1 MEGGGRIFGL
11 LYSTVHTCSLDA
23 ILRRY
28 FCEWVPTAT
37 DMIRG
42 KRAAKRVIGRAHKD
56 YITELLVS
64 VICGAG
70 LGKRL

>member
-1 MEGGGRIFGL
+1 MGG
-11 LYSTVHTCSLDA
+11 
-23 ILRRY
+23 
-28 FCEWVPTAT
+28 PPT

-42 KRAAKRVIGRAHKD
+42 KSAANRVIGRAHKD
-56 YITELLVS
+56 YITELLLYRLVS